1 MTNILTKQTIDK
13 IVYSKMAVH
22 ESSWFKEHHILINY
36 EDVKDGDQTIDG
48 KNTSMN
54 ISVVSVLVQKMEQG
68 L

>member
-1 MTNILTKQTIDK
+1 
-13 IVYSKMAVH
+13 MAVH
-22 ESSWFKEHHILINY
+22 ESSWFNEHHILINY

-54 ISVVSVLVQKMEQG
+54 ILVVSVLVQKMEQG